1 MGKRDQATPPVSAHG
16 SGIAISVKINH
27 LEIEILNFFEEHQAV
42 RAYAESAV
50 TDVFD
55 KLDIILWEKILSIVN
70 NDKVISRTL
79 VFEKFDFH
87 EANLG
92 IIKVQLRC

>member
-1 MGKRDQATPPVSAHG
+1 MGKRDEATPPVAAHG
-16 SGIAISVKINH
+16 SGKPVSIEINH

-42 RAYAESAV
+42 RTYPESAV
-50 TDVFD
+50 TDLFD
-55 KLDIILWEKILSIVN
+55 KLDIILWEKTLSIVN